1 MDSEW
6 KIMQSELLFQNRWI
20 ELYEDKVEV
29 RPGKTTLYT
38 WYRTPDVAVIVPF
51 IDNDKLVMI
60 RQYRH
65 PLRKV
70 LLEFPAGHMENNE
83 DPEKTATRELLEET
97 GYHATEIKEVYT
109 YNPSV
114 NLSRQFIHIFRG
126 TNLVKDEYEHES
138 DSVEDIR
145 KVEIVSVEELQHMIK
160 AGEVENAGTLIAYLI
175 CCTEIF

>member
-1 MDSEW
+1 MVSDW
-6 KIMQSELLFQNRWI
+6 KIIHSELLFQNRWM

-29 RPGKTTLYT
+29 RPGKITHYT

-51 IDNDKLVMI
+51 IDKSTLVMI

-83 DPEKTATRELLEET
+83 DPKKTATRELLEET
-97 GYHATEIKEVYT
+97 GYHAQEIEQVYT

-114 NLSRQFIHIFRG
+114 NISKQLIHIFRG
-126 TNLVKDEYEHES
+126 TNLVKGEYEHS
-138 DSVEDIR
+138 DSIEDIR
-145 KVEIVSVEELQHMIK
+145 NVEIISVEKLKHIII
-160 AGEVENAGTLIAYLI
+160 AGKVENAGTLIAFLI
-175 CCTEIF
+175 CCTGIF

>member
-1 MDSEW
+1 MASDW
-6 KIMQSELLFQNRWI
+6 KIMQSELLFENRWI
-20 ELYEDKVEV
+20 ELYEDKVKI
-29 RPGKTTLYT
+29 RTGKTKHYT
-38 WYRTPDVAVIVPF
+38 WYKSPDVVVIVPF
-51 IDNDKLVMI
+51 IDKDTLVMI

-97 GYHATEIKEVYT
+97 GYHAREIKEVYT

-114 NLSRQFIHIFRG
+114 NLSKQFIHIFRG
-126 TNLVKDEYEHES
+126 RNLVKGEYVHDS

-145 KVEIVSVEELQHMIK
+145 KVEIISVEELKCMII
-160 AGEVENAGTLIAYLI
+160 AGKVENAGTL
-175 CCTEIF
+175 

>member
-6 KIMQSELLFQNRWI
+6 KIMQSELLFQNHWI

-38 WYRTPDVAVIVPF
+38 WYRTQDDVVIVPF

-83 DPEKTATRELLEET
+83 DPEKTATRELLE
-97 GYHATEIKEVYT
+97 
-109 YNPSV
+109 
-114 NLSRQFIHIFRG
+114 
-126 TNLVKDEYEHES
+126 
-138 DSVEDIR
+138 
-145 KVEIVSVEELQHMIK
+145 
-160 AGEVENAGTLIAYLI
+160 
-175 CCTEIF
+175 